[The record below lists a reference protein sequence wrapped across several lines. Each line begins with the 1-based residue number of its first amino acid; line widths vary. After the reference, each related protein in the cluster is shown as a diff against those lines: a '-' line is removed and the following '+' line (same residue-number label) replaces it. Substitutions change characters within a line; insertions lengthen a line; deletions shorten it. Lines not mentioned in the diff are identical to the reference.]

1 METQNVNA
9 ATAVRNSTPTAN
21 YHESVSSTTTIAE
34 WGPYALATGPA
45 AVRRLH
51 LLHKIYA
58 PAGRRILLQA
68 GLKPGMRVAD
78 FGCGV
83 GVVSRMLAEI
93 VGPSGTVVGIDVDKA
108 QLEEAARWCAQAG
121 LQNWSFT
128 AASAEN
134 TSLPRNSFDLVY
146 CRFLLLHLTDP
157 VSCLR
162 EMRDVLKP
170 GGILVV
176 EDGDLRSALSIPPSA
191 HDEFANLFSRFEPL
205 RGLNY
210 SVANDL
216 YHMVR
221 GLGFLRPVLEIHQ
234 PALIEREDRHF
245 IQWSLA
251 EAGDAFVNAGVT
263 SYEQLEQILA
273 KMQQAIEDPDI
284 LLLAPRMS
292 IVYARK
298 PPSV

>member
-1 METQNVNA
+1 MNTSV
-9 ATAVRNSTPTAN
+9 AVHNSTFTAN
-21 YHESVSSTTTIAE
+21 GRESVSSGTTIGE

-58 PAGRRILLQA
+58 PAGRRVLLEA
-68 GLKPGMRVAD
+68 GLKKGMRVAD

-83 GVVSRMLAEI
+83 GVVSRMLAKI
-93 VGPSGTVVGIDVDKA
+93 VGPSGSVVGIDVDKA

-121 LQNWSFT
+121 LQNWSFIE
-128 AASAEN
+128 ASAEN
-134 TSLPRNSFDLVY
+134 TSLPRDSFDLVY
-146 CRFLLLHLTDP
+146 CRSLLLHLTDP
-157 VSCLR
+157 IACLR

-191 HDEFANLFSRFEPL
+191 HDEFARLFSQFEPL

-216 YHMVR
+216 YHIVKS
-221 GLGFLRPVLEIHQ
+221 LGFLHPRLEIHQ
-234 PALIEREDRHF
+234 PALLEGDDRHF
-245 IQWSLA
+245 LQWSVA
-251 EAGDAFVNAGVT
+251 EAGATFVNAGLT
-263 SYEQLEQILA
+263 SHEELEQTLTR
-273 KMQQAIEDPDI
+273 MQQAIEDSNI
-284 LLLAPRMS
+284 LILAPRMS
-292 IVYARK
+292 IVWARK
-298 PPSV
+298 PLSA